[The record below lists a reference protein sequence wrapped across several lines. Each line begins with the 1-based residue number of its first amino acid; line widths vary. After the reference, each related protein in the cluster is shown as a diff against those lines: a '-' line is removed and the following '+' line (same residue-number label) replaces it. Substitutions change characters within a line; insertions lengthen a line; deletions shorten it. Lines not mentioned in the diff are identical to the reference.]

1 MKLNY
6 AIVHAISLK
15 LTWTLATGF
24 FVSYCIV
31 AFFLFFLI
39 LHIFHYTPRD
49 VVNVLGTDFY
59 ERLKIEQKRET
70 KREFPVAGIKLTSFT
85 PDMWYCKLGSFGL
98 GNWVAELMTEFLD
111 VLKSFTFF
119 QLIGVWSS
127 PLNRWRWTLMK
138 PVPAVQFQFH
148 NYLPIFHYFHILK
161 VCRYS
166 SLFYIPRSRTCC
178 RLSVR
183 AVHFESS
190 PC

>member
-59 ERLKIEQKRET
+59 ERLKIEQKREL
-70 KREFPVAGIKLTSFT
+70 KIRYGNVKQKLAILRR
-85 PDMWYCKLGSFGL
+85 DMIIS
-98 GNWVAELMTEFLD
+98 A
-111 VLKSFTFF
+111 
-119 QLIGVWSS
+119 
-127 PLNRWRWTLMK
+127 
-138 PVPAVQFQFH
+138 
-148 NYLPIFHYFHILK
+148 
-161 VCRYS
+161 
-166 SLFYIPRSRTCC
+166 
-178 RLSVR
+178 
-183 AVHFESS
+183 
-190 PC
+190 